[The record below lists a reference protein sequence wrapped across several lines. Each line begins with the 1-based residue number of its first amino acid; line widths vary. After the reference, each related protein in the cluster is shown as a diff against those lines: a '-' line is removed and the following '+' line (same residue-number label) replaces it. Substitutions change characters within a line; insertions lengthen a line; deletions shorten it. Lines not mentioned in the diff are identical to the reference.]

1 MCKFEEKEKNE
12 TVVREW
18 KKIKIRVSGIVMRR
32 ERKKERDK
40 RKKKYRKWK
49 VREREEKREERGEEE
64 RKK

>member
-32 ERKKERDK
+32 ERMNGEREERKKERDK
-40 RKKKYRKWK
+40 R
-49 VREREEKREERGEEE
+49 
-64 RKK
+64 